1 MKAKEYLHQA
11 YRLDKR
17 IQSNIEEMERL
28 RELSTSVSS
37 PSWGERIQTQ
47 RHTDALF
54 VRYLERIEELQI
66 KINDEV
72 DHLVA
77 LKAEIWDVINKVT
90 DIDERMV
97 LRYRYVHNFTWEQ
110 IGDELNADKST
121 IRRWHG
127 NALNHVIVPENPITI
142 QKLNSNE
149 HFWAEISTSSS
160 CYIIISKMEYLPS
173 LVGHA
178 LQGFFYAQKGRWWG
192 AKKTETTV

>member
-37 PSWGERIQTQ
+37 PSWGERVQTG

-72 DHLVA
+72 DNLVA
-77 LKAEIWDVINKVT
+77 LKEQIRCVINEVADT
-90 DIDERMV
+90 DERMV

-110 IGDELNADKST
+110 IGDELNADRT
-121 IRRWHG
+121 TVYRWH
-127 NALNHVIVPENPITI
+127 NTALNHVTLPENPIKI
-142 QKLNSNE
+142 
-149 HFWAEISTSSS
+149 
-160 CYIIISKMEYLPS
+160 
-173 LVGHA
+173 
-178 LQGFFYAQKGRWWG
+178 
-192 AKKTETTV
+192 

>member
-17 IQSNIEEMERL
+17 IQSNLEEMERL
-28 RELSTSVSS
+28 WELSTSVSS
-37 PSWGERIQTQ
+37 PGWGERVQTT
-47 RHTDALF
+47 RYTDALF
-54 VRYLERIEELQI
+54 IRYLERIEELQE
-66 KINDEV
+66 KINNEV

-77 LKAEIWDVINKVT
+77 LKAEIRDVINQVT

-149 HFWAEISTSSS
+149 HF
-160 CYIIISKMEYLPS
+160 
-173 LVGHA
+173 
-178 LQGFFYAQKGRWWG
+178 
-192 AKKTETTV
+192 

>member
-72 DHLVA
+72 DHLVE
-77 LKAEIWDVINKVT
+77 LKAEIRDVINKVM

-97 LRYRYVHNFTWEQ
+97 LRYRYIHNFTWEQ

-127 NALNHVIVPENPITI
+127 NALNHVIIPENPITI

-149 HFWAEISTSSS
+149 HF
-160 CYIIISKMEYLPS
+160 
-173 LVGHA
+173 
-178 LQGFFYAQKGRWWG
+178 
-192 AKKTETTV
+192 

>member
-1 MKAKEYLHQA
+1 
-11 YRLDKR
+11 
-17 IQSNIEEMERL
+17 MERL

-37 PSWGERIQTQ
+37 PSWGERVQTG

-77 LKAEIWDVINKVT
+77 LKAEIRDVINKVT

-110 IGDELNADKST
+110 IGDELNADRT
-121 IRRWHG
+121 TVYRWH
-127 NALNHVIVPENPITI
+127 NAALRHVVLPENPIQI
-142 QKLNSNE
+142 
-149 HFWAEISTSSS
+149 
-160 CYIIISKMEYLPS
+160 
-173 LVGHA
+173 
-178 LQGFFYAQKGRWWG
+178 
-192 AKKTETTV
+192 

>member
-77 LKAEIWDVINKVT
+77 LKAEIRDVINKVT

-110 IGDELNADKST
+110 IGDELNADRT
-121 IRRWHG
+121 TVYRWH
-127 NALNHVIVPENPITI
+127 NAALKHVVLPEDPIQI
-142 QKLNSNE
+142 
-149 HFWAEISTSSS
+149 
-160 CYIIISKMEYLPS
+160 
-173 LVGHA
+173 
-178 LQGFFYAQKGRWWG
+178 
-192 AKKTETTV
+192 

>member
-77 LKAEIWDVINKVT
+77 LKAEIRDVINQVT

-110 IGDELNADKST
+110 IGDVLNADKST

-149 HFWAEISTSSS
+149 HF
-160 CYIIISKMEYLPS
+160 
-173 LVGHA
+173 
-178 LQGFFYAQKGRWWG
+178 
-192 AKKTETTV
+192 

>member
-28 RELSTSVSS
+28 RVLSTSVSS
-37 PSWGERIQTQ
+37 PGWGERIQTQ
-47 RHTDALF
+47 RYTDALF

-77 LKAEIWDVINKVT
+77 LKAEIRDVINKVM

-97 LRYRYVHNFTWEQ
+97 LRYRYVHNYTWEQ

-149 HFWAEISTSSS
+149 HF
-160 CYIIISKMEYLPS
+160 
-173 LVGHA
+173 
-178 LQGFFYAQKGRWWG
+178 
-192 AKKTETTV
+192 

>member
-72 DHLVA
+72 DNLIA
-77 LKAEIWDVINKVT
+77 LKAEIRDVINKVM
-90 DIDERMV
+90 DIDERLV

-149 HFWAEISTSSS
+149 HF
-160 CYIIISKMEYLPS
+160 
-173 LVGHA
+173 
-178 LQGFFYAQKGRWWG
+178 
-192 AKKTETTV
+192 

>member
-37 PSWGERIQTQ
+37 PSWCERIQTQ

-72 DHLVA
+72 DNLIA
-77 LKAEIWDVINKVT
+77 LKAEIRDVINKVM
-90 DIDERMV
+90 DIDERLV

-149 HFWAEISTSSS
+149 HF
-160 CYIIISKMEYLPS
+160 
-173 LVGHA
+173 
-178 LQGFFYAQKGRWWG
+178 
-192 AKKTETTV
+192 

>member
-1 MKAKEYLHQA
+1 MKVKEYLHQA

-72 DHLVA
+72 DNLIA
-77 LKAEIWDVINKVT
+77 LKAEIRDVINKVM
-90 DIDERMV
+90 DIDERLV

-149 HFWAEISTSSS
+149 HF
-160 CYIIISKMEYLPS
+160 
-173 LVGHA
+173 
-178 LQGFFYAQKGRWWG
+178 
-192 AKKTETTV
+192 

>member
-37 PSWGERIQTQ
+37 PSWGERVQTG

-77 LKAEIWDVINKVT
+77 LKAEIRDVINEVM

-149 HFWAEISTSSS
+149 HF
-160 CYIIISKMEYLPS
+160 
-173 LVGHA
+173 
-178 LQGFFYAQKGRWWG
+178 
-192 AKKTETTV
+192 